1 MENLKQGL
9 NSQVEYVNPINFP
22 NWNDLV
28 LQNENYSIFNSKEWS
43 QLLINTYGYT
53 PYYLTMFNGNSL
65 ELMIPFMKVKSI
77 FTGLRFVSLPFS
89 DYCEPINKNEL
100 SFNDI
105 INHIR
110 SISQRE
116 NPLYIDIRSD
126 AYLADDKKPY
136 NEGFVHILNLDV
148 DENILFAN
156 LRNSNKRNVKKAIRE
171 NVQIRFSKDFKSI
184 KEFHKLNI
192 ITRKRHNIPPQP
204 FEFFKNLYEILNEG
218 NQFEIVEAS
227 INGKVIASCLFLL
240 FGKKVL
246 YKYGAS
252 DYAYQNLRANDL
264 IFWEAIKHYQQL
276 EFAELSFGRTEKQHE
291 SLRQFKLG
299 WGVKEF
305 EAPYYRYSFKRE
317 NLISDCDFNHLS
329 RENIGI
335 NKFIFRKLPVPIL
348 KLIGTIAYRH
358 IG

>member
-1 MENLKQGL
+1 MNNLKQEL
-9 NSQVEYVNPINFP
+9 NSKIEYINPINFP
-22 NWNDLV
+22 NWNDIV
-28 LQNENYSIFNSKEWS
+28 QKNEDYSIFHSKEWC
-43 QLLINTYGYT
+43 QLLNNTYGYI
-53 PYYLTMFNGNSL
+53 PYYLTKLSGNDFD
-65 ELMIPFMKVKSI
+65 LMIPFMKVKSI

-89 DYCEPINKNEL
+89 DYFKAINKNNLNLNE
-100 SFNDI
+100 I
-105 INHIR
+105 IKHIR
-110 SISQRE
+110 SISQGE

-126 AYLADDKKPY
+126 AYLADDKIPY
-136 NEGFVHILNLDV
+136 NEGYVHILNLDV
-148 DENILFAN
+148 NENIIYAQLQ
-156 LRNSNKRNVKKAIRE
+156 NSNKRNIKKAVRE
-171 NVQIRFSKDFKSI
+171 NVQIRFSKDFSSI
-184 KEFHKLNI
+184 KEFYKLNI

-204 FEFFKNLYEILNEG
+204 FEFFKNLYKILKEE

-252 DYAYQNLRANDL
+252 DYAYQNLRSNDL

-276 EFAELSFGRTEKQHE
+276 KYTELSFGRTEKQHE

-299 WGVKEF
+299 WGVKEV

-317 NLISDCDFNHLS
+317 ILISDYEFNHLS
-329 RENIGI
+329 RENFGI

-358 IG
+358 VG